1 MSDTLPPPPPRYS
14 TRQRALGLVAIVVV
28 LGVIAWGAYWLFYGR
43 FFESTDD
50 AYVGGDVV
58 AITSRE
64 PGTILTSMPTT
75 RNPCIADRWSST
87 SIPPMRSSACS
98 RRKPIS
104 PRPCARRARCSP
116 RPINRGRRFRRR
128 AFSSR
133 KPEQD
138 YRRRAEASSDGSVSK
153 EEVSHAN
160 DATAQAKAALTVA
173 QTGLEQTL
181 AQIQGTTIATNPDV
195 LAAAAKLRNAS
206 LVLDHMQLFAPV
218 DGVVAQ
224 RTVQV
229 GEQVAPGTPLLA
241 IVPLDNVWVDAN
253 FKEVQLTR
261 MRVGQPVT
269 LTADIYGGGVTYHG
283 YVAGFRRAAVRP
295 SRSCRRKMPRATGSR
310 SCSAC
315 RCASGSIRNDLK
327 AHPLR
332 VSLSVNVTVDVRDSR
347 ARRLPRTPSRAPSR
361 SKQSRMT
368 GRAVNALI
376 AKIIADNSGTIR
388 AMSSSGA
395 QRPQAAPLAGV
406 ARWRSRRLRSRWHV
420 HAGARYDHRQCVAA
434 HDRRQSRRE
443 RRPGH
448 LGHHLVRRVERH
460 RRAAHRLADG
470 TLRRGAHCS

>member
-64 PGTILTSMPTT
+64 PGTILTLHADNTQFVHRGEVVIDLDPANALVGMQQAEAGLAQTVRQT
-75 RNPCIADRWSST
+75 RALFAKADQ
-87 SIPPMRSSACS
+87 S
-98 RRKPIS
+98 RAQIS
-104 PRPCARRARCSP
+104 QARIQLAQ
-116 RPINRGRRFRRR
+116 
-128 AFSSR
+128 A
-133 KPEQD
+133 EQD
-138 YRRRAEASSDGSVSK
+138 YRRRQEASGDGSVSK

-206 LVLDHMQLFAPV
+206 LVLDHMHLFAPV

-283 YVAGFRRAAVRP
+283 YVAGLSPGSGAAFALLP
-295 SRSCRRKMPRATGSR
+295 PQN
-310 SCSAC
+310 
-315 RCASGSIRNDLK
+315 ASGNWIKIVQRVPVRIRIDPSDLK

-332 VSLSVNVTVDVRDSR
+332 VSLSVDVTVDVRDQSGP
-347 ARRLPRTPSRAPSR
+347 AIAANAQPRTFEEQAIPSD
-361 SKQSRMT
+361 

-376 AKIIADNSGTIR
+376 AKIIADNSGP
-388 AMSSSGA
+388 SA
-395 QRPQAAPLAGV
+395 Q
-406 ARWRSRRLRSRWHV
+406 
-420 HAGARYDHRQCVAA
+420 
-434 HDRRQSRRE
+434 
-443 RRPGH
+443 
-448 LGHHLVRRVERH
+448 
-460 RRAAHRLADG
+460 
-470 TLRRGAHCS
+470 

>member
-64 PGTILTSMPTT
+64 PGTILTLHADNTQFVHRGEVVIDLDPANALVGMQQAEAGLAQIVRQT
-75 RNPCIADRWSST
+75 RALFAKADQ
-87 SIPPMRSSACS
+87 S
-98 RRKPIS
+98 RAQIS
-104 PRPCARRARCSP
+104 QARIQLAQA
-116 RPINRGRRFRRR
+116 G
-128 AFSSR
+128 
-133 KPEQD
+133 QD
-138 YRRRAEASSDGSVSK
+138 YRRRQEASGDGSVSK

-160 DATAQAKAALTVA
+160 DATAQAKATLTVA

-206 LVLDHMQLFAPV
+206 LVLDHMHLFAPV

-283 YVAGFRRAAVRP
+283 YVAGLSPGSGAAFALLP
-295 SRSCRRKMPRATGSR
+295 PQN
-310 SCSAC
+310 
-315 RCASGSIRNDLK
+315 ASGNWIKIVQRVPVRIRIDPSDLK

-332 VSLSVNVTVDVRDSR
+332 VSLSVDVTVDVRDQSGP
-347 ARRLPRTPSRAPSR
+347 AIAANAQPRTFEEQAIPND
-361 SKQSRMT
+361 

-376 AKIIADNSGTIR
+376 AKIIADNSGP
-388 AMSSSGA
+388 SA
-395 QRPQAAPLAGV
+395 Q
-406 ARWRSRRLRSRWHV
+406 
-420 HAGARYDHRQCVAA
+420 
-434 HDRRQSRRE
+434 
-443 RRPGH
+443 
-448 LGHHLVRRVERH
+448 
-460 RRAAHRLADG
+460 
-470 TLRRGAHCS
+470 

>member
-1 MSDTLPPPPPRYS
+1 MSDTLPPPPSRYS

-64 PGTILTSMPTT
+64 PGTILTLHADNTQFVHRGEAVIDLDPANALVGMQQAEAGLAQTVRQT
-75 RNPCIADRWSST
+75 RALFAKADQ
-87 SIPPMRSSACS
+87 S
-98 RRKPIS
+98 RAQIS
-104 PRPCARRARCSP
+104 QARIQLAQA
-116 RPINRGRRFRRR
+116 G
-128 AFSSR
+128 
-133 KPEQD
+133 QD
-138 YRRRAEASSDGSVSK
+138 YRRRQEASGDGSVSK

-206 LVLDHMQLFAPV
+206 LVLDHMLLFAPV

-283 YVAGFRRAAVRP
+283 YVAGLSPGSGAAFALLP
-295 SRSCRRKMPRATGSR
+295 PQN
-310 SCSAC
+310 
-315 RCASGSIRNDLK
+315 ASGNWIKIVQRVPVRIRIDPSDLK

-332 VSLSVNVTVDVRDSR
+332 VSLSVDVTVDVRDQSGPAIAANAQPR
-347 ARRLPRTPSRAPSR
+347 AFEEQAIPND
-361 SKQSRMT
+361 

-376 AKIIADNSGTIR
+376 AKIIADNSGP
-388 AMSSSGA
+388 SA
-395 QRPQAAPLAGV
+395 Q
-406 ARWRSRRLRSRWHV
+406 
-420 HAGARYDHRQCVAA
+420 
-434 HDRRQSRRE
+434 
-443 RRPGH
+443 
-448 LGHHLVRRVERH
+448 
-460 RRAAHRLADG
+460 
-470 TLRRGAHCS
+470 

>member
-64 PGTILTSMPTT
+64 PGTILTLHADNTQFVHRGEVVIDLDPANALVGMQQAEAGLAQTVRQT
-75 RNPCIADRWSST
+75 RALFAKADQ
-87 SIPPMRSSACS
+87 S
-98 RRKPIS
+98 RAQIS
-104 PRPCARRARCSP
+104 QARIQLAQ
-116 RPINRGRRFRRR
+116 
-128 AFSSR
+128 A
-133 KPEQD
+133 EQD
-138 YRRRAEASSDGSVSK
+138 YRRRQEASGDGSVSK

-206 LVLDHMQLFAPV
+206 LVLDHMHLFAPV

-283 YVAGFRRAAVRP
+283 YVAGLSPGSGAAFALLP
-295 SRSCRRKMPRATGSR
+295 PQN
-310 SCSAC
+310 
-315 RCASGSIRNDLK
+315 ASGNWIKIVQRVPVRIRIDPNDLK

-332 VSLSVNVTVDVRDSR
+332 VSLSVDVTVDVRDQSGPAIAANAQPR
-347 ARRLPRTPSRAPSR
+347 AFEEQAIPNDS
-361 SKQSRMT
+361 
-368 GRAVNALI
+368 RAVNALI
-376 AKIIADNSGTIR
+376 AKIIADNSGP
-388 AMSSSGA
+388 SA
-395 QRPQAAPLAGV
+395 Q
-406 ARWRSRRLRSRWHV
+406 
-420 HAGARYDHRQCVAA
+420 
-434 HDRRQSRRE
+434 
-443 RRPGH
+443 
-448 LGHHLVRRVERH
+448 
-460 RRAAHRLADG
+460 
-470 TLRRGAHCS
+470 

>member
-1 MSDTLPPPPPRYS
+1 MSDTLRLAPPPPRYS
-14 TRQRALGLVAIVVV
+14 TRQRARGLVAIVVV

-43 FFESTDD
+43 YFEATDD

-64 PGTILTSMPTT
+64 PGTILTLHADNTQFVHRGQVVIDLDPANALIGMQQAEAKLAQTVRQT
-75 RNPCIADRWSST
+75 RA
-87 SIPPMRSSACS
+87 
-98 RRKPIS
+98 
-104 PRPCARRARCSP
+104 
-116 RPINRGRRFRRR
+116 
-128 AFSSR
+128 AFSKADQSR
-133 KPEQD
+133 AQISQARIQLAQAEQD
-138 YRRRAEASSDGSVSK
+138 YRRRQEASGDGSVSK

-160 DATAQAKAALTVA
+160 DATAQAKATLTVA

-206 LVLDHMQLFAPV
+206 LVLDHMHLFAPV

-283 YVAGFRRAAVRP
+283 YVAGLSPGSGAAFALLP
-295 SRSCRRKMPRATGSR
+295 PQN
-310 SCSAC
+310 
-315 RCASGSIRNDLK
+315 ASGNWIKIVQRVPVRIRIDPNDLK

-332 VSLSVNVTVDVRDSR
+332 VSLSVDVTVDVRDQSGP
-347 ARRLPRTPSRAPSR
+347 AIAANAQPRTFEEQAIPND
-361 SKQSRMT
+361 

-376 AKIIADNSGTIR
+376 AKIIADNSGP
-388 AMSSSGA
+388 SA
-395 QRPQAAPLAGV
+395 Q
-406 ARWRSRRLRSRWHV
+406 
-420 HAGARYDHRQCVAA
+420 
-434 HDRRQSRRE
+434 
-443 RRPGH
+443 
-448 LGHHLVRRVERH
+448 
-460 RRAAHRLADG
+460 
-470 TLRRGAHCS
+470 

>member
-64 PGTILTSMPTT
+64 PGTILTLHADNTQFVHRGEVVIDLDPANALVGMQQAEAGLAQIVRQT
-75 RNPCIADRWSST
+75 RALFAKADQ
-87 SIPPMRSSACS
+87 S
-98 RRKPIS
+98 RAQIS
-104 PRPCARRARCSP
+104 QARIQLAQA
-116 RPINRGRRFRRR
+116 G
-128 AFSSR
+128 
-133 KPEQD
+133 QD
-138 YRRRAEASSDGSVSK
+138 YRRRQEASGDGSVSK

-160 DATAQAKAALTVA
+160 DATAQAKATLTVA

-206 LVLDHMQLFAPV
+206 LVLDHMHLFAPV

-283 YVAGFRRAAVRP
+283 YVAGLSPGSGAAFALLP
-295 SRSCRRKMPRATGSR
+295 PQN
-310 SCSAC
+310 
-315 RCASGSIRNDLK
+315 ASGNWIKIVQRVPVRIRIDPNDLK

-332 VSLSVNVTVDVRDSR
+332 VSLSVDVTVDVRDQSGP
-347 ARRLPRTPSRAPSR
+347 AIAANAQPRTFEEQAIPND
-361 SKQSRMT
+361 

-376 AKIIADNSGTIR
+376 AKIIADNSGP
-388 AMSSSGA
+388 SA
-395 QRPQAAPLAGV
+395 Q
-406 ARWRSRRLRSRWHV
+406 
-420 HAGARYDHRQCVAA
+420 
-434 HDRRQSRRE
+434 
-443 RRPGH
+443 
-448 LGHHLVRRVERH
+448 
-460 RRAAHRLADG
+460 
-470 TLRRGAHCS
+470 

>member
-64 PGTILTSMPTT
+64 PGTILTLHADNTQFVHRGEVVIDLDPANALVGMQQAEAGLAQTVRQT
-75 RNPCIADRWSST
+75 RALFAKADQ
-87 SIPPMRSSACS
+87 S
-98 RRKPIS
+98 RAQIS
-104 PRPCARRARCSP
+104 QARIQLAQ
-116 RPINRGRRFRRR
+116 
-128 AFSSR
+128 A
-133 KPEQD
+133 EQD
-138 YRRRAEASSDGSVSK
+138 YRRRQEASGDGSVSK

-206 LVLDHMQLFAPV
+206 LVLDHMHLFAPV

-283 YVAGFRRAAVRP
+283 YVAGLSPGSGAAFALLP
-295 SRSCRRKMPRATGSR
+295 PQN
-310 SCSAC
+310 
-315 RCASGSIRNDLK
+315 ASGNWIKIVQRVPVRIRIDPSDLK

-332 VSLSVNVTVDVRDSR
+332 VSLSVDVTVDVRDQSGPAIAANAQPR
-347 ARRLPRTPSRAPSR
+347 AFEEQAIPND
-361 SKQSRMT
+361 

-376 AKIIADNSGTIR
+376 AKIIADNSGP
-388 AMSSSGA
+388 SA
-395 QRPQAAPLAGV
+395 Q
-406 ARWRSRRLRSRWHV
+406 
-420 HAGARYDHRQCVAA
+420 
-434 HDRRQSRRE
+434 
-443 RRPGH
+443 
-448 LGHHLVRRVERH
+448 
-460 RRAAHRLADG
+460 
-470 TLRRGAHCS
+470 